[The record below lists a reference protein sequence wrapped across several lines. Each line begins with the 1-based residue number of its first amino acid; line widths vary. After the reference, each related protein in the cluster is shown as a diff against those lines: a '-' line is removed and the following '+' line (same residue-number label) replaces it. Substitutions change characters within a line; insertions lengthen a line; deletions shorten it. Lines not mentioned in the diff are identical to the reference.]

1 MKLKNEQLFFRV
13 IAYLK
18 PHKPMISM
26 ALLAMVVVA
35 ATETSIPAL
44 MKPLLDR
51 GFTGEL
57 NEKLWQVPLFLVGL
71 AVIRGAA
78 QFLSNYLL
86 NRVINEVLLVLREQ
100 MFNKLLLAPTE
111 FFQKSTAA
119 HLINAVVFEVNNV
132 LSILGTVA
140 INLVRDSLTV
150 IGLLGYLLYLNWKL
164 TMFVII
170 IFPIIAGFVALINK
184 RLRKLNRQQQDFT
197 SQLAYVVEEASAG
210 HKVVK
215 LNSGQDYEMYRF
227 YEMAKKLK
235 SFSIKASVAGGLN
248 QPLTQI
254 VASIALSGVLLI
266 ALMQS
271 SSGGTTVGEFVAFVT
286 AMMLII
292 SPLKHLADVNQP
304 LQRGL
309 IAAELI
315 FGLMDQQPEE
325 SIQDQSLLP
334 IALAKGKIEFR
345 GVGFSY
351 QQAQLEEAIQENRE
365 VLRDIDITISPGEV
379 VAFVGP
385 SGSGKTTLVN
395 LVPRFYSPTQGVIY
409 LDDEPINTY
418 RLADLRR
425 QMGFVSQDVILFN
438 DTIAAN
444 IAYGTVY
451 PKDID
456 RIRVSEAIQAANLSE
471 MIRELPQGMDT
482 VIGHNGNRLSGGQR
496 QRLAIARAV
505 YKNAP
510 ILILDEATS
519 SLDSESERQV
529 QGALES
535 LMQGRTTLVIA
546 HRLSTI
552 ENADRIVVLEHGHVI
567 EVGTHRDLILQNGLY
582 ASLHRLQ
589 FSTRT

>member
-57 NEKLWQVPLFLVGL
+57 NEKLWQVPFFLVGL

-235 SFSIKASVAGGLN
+235 IFSIKASVAGGLN

-315 FGLMDQQPEE
+315 FGLMDQHPEE

>member
-1 MKLKNEQLFFRV
+1 
-13 IAYLK
+13 
-18 PHKPMISM
+18 MISM
-26 ALLAMVVVA
+26 ALLAMAVVA

-100 MFNKLLLAPTE
+100 MFHKLLLAPTE

-351 QQAQLEEAIQENRE
+351 QQAQLEQAIQENRE

-409 LDDEPINTY
+409 LDDEPMNTY

-519 SLDSESERQV
+519 ALDSESERQV
-529 QGALES
+529 QGALEY

>member
-1 MKLKNEQLFFRV
+1 MKLKNEQIFFRV

-57 NEKLWQVPLFLVGL
+57 NEKLWQVPFFLVGL

-215 LNSGQDYEMYRF
+215 LNSGQDYEMHRF

-286 AMMLII
+286 AMMLMI
-292 SPLKHLADVNQP
+292 SPLKHLADINQP

-351 QQAQLEEAIQENRE
+351 QQPQLEEAIQENRE
-365 VLRDIDITISPGEV
+365 VLRDIDMTISPGEV

-456 RIRVSEAIQAANLSE
+456 RIRLSEAIQAANLSE
-471 MIRELPQGMDT
+471 MIRDLPQGVDT

-589 FSTRT
+589 FSTST

>member
-1 MKLKNEQLFFRV
+1 
-13 IAYLK
+13 
-18 PHKPMISM
+18 
-26 ALLAMVVVA
+26 
-35 ATETSIPAL
+35 
-44 MKPLLDR
+44 
-51 GFTGEL
+51 
-57 NEKLWQVPLFLVGL
+57 
-71 AVIRGAA
+71 
-78 QFLSNYLL
+78 
-86 NRVINEVLLVLREQ
+86 
-100 MFNKLLLAPTE
+100 
-111 FFQKSTAA
+111 
-119 HLINAVVFEVNNV
+119 
-132 LSILGTVA
+132 
-140 INLVRDSLTV
+140 
-150 IGLLGYLLYLNWKL
+150 
-164 TMFVII
+164 
-170 IFPIIAGFVALINK
+170 
-184 RLRKLNRQQQDFT
+184 
-197 SQLAYVVEEASAG
+197 
-210 HKVVK
+210 
-215 LNSGQDYEMYRF
+215 
-227 YEMAKKLK
+227 
-235 SFSIKASVAGGLN
+235 
-248 QPLTQI
+248 
-254 VASIALSGVLLI
+254 
-266 ALMQS
+266 
-271 SSGGTTVGEFVAFVT
+271 
-286 AMMLII
+286 
-292 SPLKHLADVNQP
+292 
-304 LQRGL
+304 
-309 IAAELI
+309 
-315 FGLMDQQPEE
+315 
-325 SIQDQSLLP
+325 
-334 IALAKGKIEFR
+334 
-345 GVGFSY
+345 
-351 QQAQLEEAIQENRE
+351 
-365 VLRDIDITISPGEV
+365 
-379 VAFVGP
+379 
-385 SGSGKTTLVN
+385 VN

-505 YKNAP
+505 CKNAP

>member
-100 MFNKLLLAPTE
+100 MFHKLLLAPTE

-271 SSGGTTVGEFVAFVT
+271 SSGGATVGEFVAFVT

-351 QQAQLEEAIQENRE
+351 QQPQLEEAMQENRE

-395 LVPRFYSPTQGVIY
+395 LVPRFYSPNQGVIY

-456 RIRVSEAIQAANLSE
+456 RIRLSEAIQAANLSE

-582 ASLHRLQ
+582 ASLHRIQ
-589 FSTRT
+589 FSTST

>member
-57 NEKLWQVPLFLVGL
+57 NEKLWQVPFFLVGL

-315 FGLMDQQPEE
+315 FGLMDQHPEE

-334 IALAKGKIEFR
+334 IVLAKGKIEFR

>member
-1 MKLKNEQLFFRV
+1 MKLKNEQIFFRV

-57 NEKLWQVPLFLVGL
+57 NEKLWQVPFFLVGL

-100 MFNKLLLAPTE
+100 MFHKLLLAPTE

-119 HLINAVVFEVNNV
+119 HLINAVV
-132 LSILGTVA
+132 
-140 INLVRDSLTV
+140 
-150 IGLLGYLLYLNWKL
+150 
-164 TMFVII
+164 
-170 IFPIIAGFVALINK
+170 
-184 RLRKLNRQQQDFT
+184 
-197 SQLAYVVEEASAG
+197 EEASAG

-215 LNSGQDYEMYRF
+215 LNSGQDYEMHRF

-286 AMMLII
+286 AMMLMI
-292 SPLKHLADVNQP
+292 SPLKHLADINQP

-351 QQAQLEEAIQENRE
+351 QQPQLEEDIQENRE
-365 VLRDIDITISPGEV
+365 VLRDIDMTISPGEV

-425 QMGFVSQDVILFN
+425 QMGFVTQDVILFN

-471 MIRELPQGMDT
+471 MIRELPQGVDT

-582 ASLHRLQ
+582 ASLHRIQ

>member
-18 PHKPMISM
+18 PYKPMISM
-26 ALLAMVVVA
+26 ALLAMAVVA

-100 MFNKLLLAPTE
+100 MFHKLLLAPTE

-334 IALAKGKIEFR
+334 IALVKGKIEFR

-351 QQAQLEEAIQENRE
+351 QQAQLEQAIQENRE

-409 LDDEPINTY
+409 LDDEPMNTY

-456 RIRVSEAIQAANLSE
+456 RIRVSEAIQAANLFE

-519 SLDSESERQV
+519 ALDSESERQV
-529 QGALES
+529 QGALEY

>member
-1 MKLKNEQLFFRV
+1 MKLKNEQIFFRV

-57 NEKLWQVPLFLVGL
+57 NEKLWQVPFFLVGL

-100 MFNKLLLAPTE
+100 MFHKLLLAPTE

-119 HLINAVVFEVNNV
+119 HLINVVVFEVNNV

-334 IALAKGKIEFR
+334 IASAKGKIEFR

-351 QQAQLEEAIQENRE
+351 QQPQLEEAIQENRE

-456 RIRVSEAIQAANLSE
+456 RIRLSEAIQAANLSE
-471 MIRELPQGMDT
+471 MIRDLPQGVDT

-582 ASLHRLQ
+582 ASLHRIQ

>member
-1 MKLKNEQLFFRV
+1 MKLKNEQIFFRV

-57 NEKLWQVPLFLVGL
+57 NEKLWQVPFFLVGL

-215 LNSGQDYEMYRF
+215 LNSGQDYEMHRF

-286 AMMLII
+286 AMMLMI
-292 SPLKHLADVNQP
+292 SPLKHLADINQP

-351 QQAQLEEAIQENRE
+351 QQPQLEEAIQENRE
-365 VLRDIDITISPGEV
+365 VLRDIDMTISPGEV

-395 LVPRFYSPTQGVIY
+395 LVPRFYSPNQGVIY

-471 MIRELPQGMDT
+471 MIRELPQGVDT

-582 ASLHRLQ
+582 ASLHRIQ